1 MELSWDK
8 VSWEVLLVQKLVW
21 SLKLLPSCH
30 VASYYIFLSV
40 REEGAEF
47 SPPLFVT
54 SEVHSGPGEPP
65 PCVRD
70 ATASSKP
77 ARWLP
82 CAPPLASN
90 TSVAAVVLWLMGPA
104 AINELAGALC
114 LTSDRGEEQLQPPGE
129 PIMRPG
135 SPARGLLSVSSWR
148 RPWVITSPVC
158 SSPLP
163 ASLQVQTL
171 PDREKGF

>member
-1 MELSWDK
+1 M
-8 VSWEVLLVQKLVW
+8 LLVQKLVW

-30 VASYYIFLSV
+30 VASYYTFLSV
-40 REEGAEF
+40 REEGVEF
-47 SPPLFVT
+47 PPPLFVT

-65 PCVRD
+65 PRVRD

-82 CAPPLASN
+82 CAPPLKLERRAGALASN